1 VTLRKAKHSL
11 DIMKATSHCI
21 WCTLSV
27 LAAGILASV
36 AYGAAGDLYEAD
48 FGSGDVFRFAPTGA
62 KTTFS
67 NGLGNPAG
75 LAFDAEGNLFV
86 ADNRGNSI
94 IKITPAGA
102 KTTFAAALSAPF
114 GLAFDASGN
123 LYEADEGS
131 GRVFK
136 FTPTGAKTTFA
147 TGLSSPAGLAFDHSG
162 NLFVSNF
169 MAGRIDKITSNS
181 VRTSFATGLSFP
193 DGLYVSSSGN
203 LFECDSGS
211 GNVFSF
217 TPTGAR
223 TTFASGFVQNS
234 GVILDAAGNAY
245 VSENAAGTIT
255 KITPTRVRTT
265 FAMGL
270 FNPQYFALEPA
281 LTGPPIVATDP
292 ATFIASFS
300 GRLNGSLNPHGLS
313 TTVHFQYGTT
323 TNYGL
328 TTAPQTQTG
337 NTSRPVSANIGSLT
351 AHTTY
356 HFRIVASNADGTRM
370 GADSI
375 FTTLTITG
383 PPVAITNLATNVT
396 ASSARLN
403 GTLDPHGL
411 STTAYFQYGTTTN
424 YTHTTA
430 TQTQTGNTYRTIS
443 SNISG
448 LAAHTTYHFRI
459 VAHNTGGTRIGSDR
473 TFITP

>member
-1 VTLRKAKHSL
+1 
-11 DIMKATSHCI
+11 MKATSHCI

-86 ADNRGNSI
+86 ADNSGNSI

-102 KTTFAAALSAPF
+102 KTTFAAGLSAPF

-136 FTPTGAKTTFA
+136 FTRTGAKTTFA
-147 TGLSSPAGLAFDHSG
+147 TGLSSPAGLAFDPSG

-181 VRTSFATGLSFP
+181 ARTTFATGLSFP

-203 LFECDSGS
+203 LLECDSGS

-234 GVILDAAGNAY
+234 GVILDAANNAY
-245 VSENAAGTIT
+245 VSQNAAGTIT

-370 GADSI
+370 GADRV
-375 FTTLTITG
+375 FTTLAMTG
-383 PPVAITNLATNVT
+383 SPVVITNPARSVT
-396 ASSARLN
+396 ASSATLH
-403 GTLDPHGL
+403 GSLDPHGL
-411 STTAYFQYGTTTN
+411 STTVHFQYGTTTS
-424 YTHTTA
+424 YGHITA
-430 TQTQTGNTYRTIS
+430 SQTQTGNTYRNIVPNINGLS
-443 SNISG
+443 SH
-448 LAAHTTYHFRI
+448 ATYHFRI
-459 VAHNTGGTRIGSDR
+459 VATNTAGPGYG
-473 TFITP
+473 

>member
-1 VTLRKAKHSL
+1 
-11 DIMKATSHCI
+11 
-21 WCTLSV
+21 LSV
-27 LAAGILASV
+27 LAAEFLASV

-48 FGSGDVFRFAPTGA
+48 FGSGDVFRFTPAGA

-67 NGLGNPAG
+67 SGLGNPAG

-86 ADNRGNSI
+86 ADNSGNSI

-102 KTTFAAALSAPF
+102 KTTFAAGLSAPF

-123 LYEADEGS
+123 LYEADEAS

-169 MAGRIDKITSNS
+169 MAGRIDKITSGS
-181 VRTSFATGLSFP
+181 ARTTFATGLSFP
-193 DGLYVSSSGN
+193 DDLYVSSSGN
-203 LFECDSGS
+203 LLECDSGS

-234 GVILDAAGNAY
+234 GVILDAAGSAY
-245 VSENAAGTIT
+245 VSQNTAGTIT
-255 KITPTRVRTT
+255 KITPTSVRTT

-281 LTGPPIVATDP
+281 VTGSPIVTTSP

-300 GRLNGSLNPHGLS
+300 ATLDGLLDPHAL
-313 TTVHFQYGTT
+313 TTTFHFQYGRTT
-323 TNYGL
+323 SYGL
-328 TTAPQTQTG
+328 TTAPHTQTG
-337 NTSRPVSANIGSLT
+337 NTTRNVRANISSLT
-351 AHTTY
+351 ASTTY

-370 GADSI
+370 GSDRA
-375 FTTLTITG
+375 FTTLTMTG
-383 PPVAITNLATNVT
+383 PPVATTNPATNVT
-396 ASSARLN
+396 SSSA
-403 GTLDPHGL
+403 TLHGVVDPHGL
-411 STTAYFQYGTTTN
+411 NTSVYWQWGLTPNYGNMTDPLLK
-424 YTHTTA
+424 
-430 TQTQTGNTYRTIS
+430 TGNTWQNEILTFPNLRS
-443 SNISG
+443 M
-448 LAAHTTYHFRI
+448 TTYHYRI
-459 VAHNTGGTRIGSDR
+459 VATNADGTVHSPDK
-473 TFITP
+473 TFTTQR